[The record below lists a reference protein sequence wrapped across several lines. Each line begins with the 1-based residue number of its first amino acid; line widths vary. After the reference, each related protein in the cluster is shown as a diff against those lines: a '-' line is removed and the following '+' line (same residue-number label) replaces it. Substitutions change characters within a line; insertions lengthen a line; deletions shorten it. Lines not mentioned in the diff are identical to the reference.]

1 MNINIIVI
9 VIYIIGNVVCFPL
22 IKYSPLK
29 SSKRISFCLKSKSKQ
44 EIELENKREL
54 IRLMQEL
61 ALKEKLEMKRIEDSK
76 YIEME
81 KILAMQ
87 VVEEKKINAMKEV
100 EEHKIAVEEHKIAV
114 EERKIAVEEKKINA
128 TKEVEEHKIAVEAKK
143 AENDKVDSEKERK
156 FKTVLAVVFVI
167 AILIFGGQ
175 LKDGLLGRVT
185 TFNSILNELKEGIL
199 QLTKTVQVLVGG
211 MILDKL
217 IKKLVSIRTFF
228 FKLFRR

>member
-1 MNINIIVI
+1 
-9 VIYIIGNVVCFPL
+9 
-22 IKYSPLK
+22 
-29 SSKRISFCLKSKSKQ
+29 
-44 EIELENKREL
+44 
-54 IRLMQEL
+54 MQEL

-100 EEHKIAVEEHKIAV
+100 EEH
-114 EERKIAVEEKKINA
+114 KIAVEEKKINA

-211 MILDKL
+211 MILNKL

>member
-100 EEHKIAVEEHKIAV
+100 EEHKIAVE
-114 EERKIAVEEKKINA
+114 
-128 TKEVEEHKIAVEAKK
+128 AKK

>member
-1 MNINIIVI
+1 
-9 VIYIIGNVVCFPL
+9 
-22 IKYSPLK
+22 
-29 SSKRISFCLKSKSKQ
+29 
-44 EIELENKREL
+44 
-54 IRLMQEL
+54 MQEL

-87 VVEEKKINAMKEV
+87 V
-100 EEHKIAVEEHKIAV
+100 
-114 EERKIAVEEKKINA
+114 VEEKKINA

-199 QLTKTVQVLVGG
+199 QLTETVQVLVGG

>member
-1 MNINIIVI
+1 
-9 VIYIIGNVVCFPL
+9 
-22 IKYSPLK
+22 
-29 SSKRISFCLKSKSKQ
+29 
-44 EIELENKREL
+44 
-54 IRLMQEL
+54 MQEL

-114 EERKIAVEEKKINA
+114 EEHKIAVEEKKINA

>member
-81 KILAMQ
+81 
-87 VVEEKKINAMKEV
+87 KINAMKEV

>member
-100 EEHKIAVEEHKIAV
+100 EEHKIAVEEH
-114 EERKIAVEEKKINA
+114 KIAVEEKKINA

>member
-81 KILAMQ
+81 KI
-87 VVEEKKINAMKEV
+87 NAM
-100 EEHKIAVEEHKIAV
+100 
-114 EERKIAVEEKKINA
+114 
-128 TKEVEEHKIAVEAKK
+128 KEVEEHKIAVEAKK

>member
-1 MNINIIVI
+1 MNITIIVI

-87 VVEEKKINAMKEV
+87 VVEEKKINAMKGV
-100 EEHKIAVEEHKIAV
+100 EEHKIAVEEHKIA
-114 EERKIAVEEKKINA
+114 
-128 TKEVEEHKIAVEAKK
+128 VEEHKIAVEAKK

>member
-1 MNINIIVI
+1 
-9 VIYIIGNVVCFPL
+9 
-22 IKYSPLK
+22 
-29 SSKRISFCLKSKSKQ
+29 
-44 EIELENKREL
+44 
-54 IRLMQEL
+54 MQEL

-81 KILAMQ
+81 
-87 VVEEKKINAMKEV
+87 KINAMKEV

-114 EERKIAVEEKKINA
+114 EERKIAVEEKKINT

>member
-81 KILAMQ
+81 KI
-87 VVEEKKINAMKEV
+87 NAMKEV
-100 EEHKIAVEEHKIAV
+100 EEHKIA
-114 EERKIAVEEKKINA
+114 
-128 TKEVEEHKIAVEAKK
+128 VEEHKIAVEAKK